1 MYVSM
6 TSISGG
12 DENVL
17 ETAQFAI
24 DSMIEW
30 LREFDGYKGCL
41 MMASPETGQ
50 VRMFSYW
57 ETREDADRSF
67 RGRAQVRDSIIAT
80 TNVSL
85 DSVELYQV
93 VFEDRVD

>member
-1 MYVSM
+1 M
-6 TSISGG
+6 TSITGG
-12 DENVL
+12 DEDVL
-17 ETAQFAI
+17 ETAKIAI

-41 MMASPETGQ
+41 MMANPETGH

-57 ETREDADRSF
+57 ETREDANRSF

-80 TNVSL
+80 TGVEL
-85 DSVELYQV
+85 ESVELYHV